1 MERNLS
7 NRRTAIVT
15 IGIMFGLF
23 MASMEATVVATA
35 MPTIVGQLGGL
46 EVYSWVFSAYML
58 TSTITV
64 PVFGKLSDLYGRRPV
79 YMVAMGLFLGGS
91 MLSGQANTMTQLIL
105 FRALQGLG
113 AGGLGP
119 LAFTMIG
126 DMFTFAQ
133 RARMQGVFSSVWG
146 LSSILGPLLGG
157 VLVDQFSWRWVFYV
171 NILPGLLAATV
182 IWLAWQDSARE
193 TAGAKVQVDYAGVA
207 LLSASVVA
215 LLLGLTVVGTTAGW
229 LLLALAAVLAVALVM
244 VERRAADPLLPLSL
258 FGNPLF
264 SAACAHGLLAGAAM
278 FGAISFVPLFGQ
290 AVLGASATAA
300 GALITP
306 LMIGWV
312 TASAVGS
319 RLLLRLGYRTLV
331 VVGMVSLTAGAFFM
345 TRVHAGTSQVLLV
358 AFLAMMGIGMGAS
371 VPAFLIAVQAAVRRR
386 VLGAATSTLQFS
398 RTMGGT
404 IGVSIMGVV
413 LSLSLAAN
421 LTAAGLDAGT
431 VDMNALLNP
440 VAMETGVAAPV
451 LSGAAAAALAG
462 AVRNVFVVSLVAALL
477 ALSVSLLAPKAHVA
491 DLEARR
497 KAAEADDAARGPVLP
512 QPHRRVPAEQP
523 HQ

>member
-1 MERNLS
+1 MSRK
-7 NRRTAIVT
+7 RTVLVT

-35 MPTIVGQLGGL
+35 MPTIVSQLGGL

-79 YMVAMGLFLGGS
+79 YLAAMALFLGGS
-91 MLSGQANTMTQLIL
+91 MLSGQAHTMTQLIL

-146 LSSILGPLLGG
+146 ISSILGPLLGG
-157 VLVDQFSWRWVFYV
+157 MLVDQFSWRWVFYV

-182 IWLAWQDSARE
+182 IWLAWQDTARE

-229 LLLALAAVLAVALVM
+229 LLLALAAVLAVALVV

-345 TRVHAGTSQVLLV
+345 TRVHAGTSQLLLV

-497 KAAEADDAARGPVLP
+497 KAAEADDAARDPALP